1 MKVQA
6 QQTGLYVLLLAAS
19 AVIFLIALGPGFW
32 GNEGAGLLS
41 WQHQVFNLLCHQDPT
56 RSFFIKDVPM
66 AVCSRCIGIYGMFLL
81 GVISM
86 PLIPKILP
94 VRNRRFLQLM
104 IVVIVLNVL
113 DVFGNLL
120 GIWTNTL
127 LSRFLLGSLFGGSI
141 AFYLTNEF
149 FNINKYTEIQDGE

>member
-1 MKVQA
+1 
-6 QQTGLYVLLLAAS
+6 
-19 AVIFLIALGPGFW
+19 
-32 GNEGAGLLS
+32 
-41 WQHQVFNLLCHQDPT
+41 
-56 RSFFIKDVPM
+56 
-66 AVCSRCIGIYGMFLL
+66 
-81 GVISM
+81 M